1 MLIKRD
7 TIKDIENVIQ
17 LLSDKKFDIKTQYKS
32 IKINKALKQ
41 EEEIYNE
48 QIRLN
53 CQDFFER
60 DENGNPL
67 VNEDGGYKIKKDR
80 IQECYLM
87 IDKMNNLEIQI
98 PDIYFTLDE
107 LESLNLTLNEL
118 LILEKF
124 IKN

>member
-17 LLSDKKFDIKTQYKS
+17 LLSDKKFDIKTQYKF
-32 IKINKALKQ
+32 IKINKVLKQ